1 MYKILLRFLLSSI
14 FFIICSS
21 NSMSMTGKEISDHL
35 SQWLINKGIEGQPI
49 FSKHKKFKNC
59 KGKIKVNKIFEDY
72 NTLRII
78 CPDAGGFNLAIRVVL
93 KEASN
98 KASNKAQKINTPKKV
113 YKKKKY
119 KIKSQTKKMF
129 QVISLNKTL
138 EKNSVL
144 TINDLETLSLN
155 NLGKSSFFNDKNML
169 IGRKIKK
176 NLKMGQILH
185 PRHVFE
191 NFEIES
197 GDALSIVSSVGKAYV
212 IVGGEAQNAGNLGD
226 LIRVK
231 NLRSGKI
238 VKGYIK
244 KNKIIRVFR

>member
-1 MYKILLRFLLSSI
+1 MDKILLRFLLSSI
-14 FFIICSS
+14 IFIICSS
-21 NSMSMTGKEISDHL
+21 KSMSMTGKEISDHL

-59 KGKIKVNKIFEDY
+59 EGKIKVNKIFEDY

-78 CPDAGGFNLAIRVVL
+78 CPDTGGFNLAIRVVL

-98 KASNKAQKINTPKKV
+98 KVQKINTPKKV

-119 KIKSQTKKMF
+119 KFKSQTKKVF
-129 QVISLNKTL
+129 QVISLNKTM

-144 TINDLETLSLN
+144 TINDLETLSLS

>member
-1 MYKILLRFLLSSI
+1 MDKILLRFLLSSI
-14 FFIICSS
+14 FFIMCSS
-21 NSMSMTGKEISDHL
+21 NSMSMTGKEISNHL
-35 SQWLINKGIEGQPI
+35 SQWLIDKGIEGKPI

-93 KEASN
+93 KKE
-98 KASNKAQKINTPKKV
+98 ASNKAQKINTPKKV

-212 IVGGEAQNAGNLGD
+212 IVGGEAINAGNLGD

>member
-1 MYKILLRFLLSSI
+1 MDKILLKFLLISI
-14 FFIICSS
+14 FFIISS
-21 NSMSMTGKEISDHL
+21 SISIAMTGKEISDHL
-35 SQWLINKGIEGQPI
+35 SQWLIDKGIEGQPI
-49 FSKHKKFKNC
+49 FSKQKKFKDCN
-59 KGKIKVNKIFEDY
+59 GKIKVNKIFKDY

-93 KEASN
+93 KEV
-98 KASNKAQKINTPKKV
+98 SNKAQKINTPKKI

-138 EKNSVL
+138 EKNSIL
-144 TINDLETLSLN
+144 TVNDLETLSLN
-155 NLGKSSFFNDKNML
+155 NLSKSSFFNDKNML

-212 IVGGEAQNAGNLGD
+212 IVSGEAQNAGNLGD
-226 LIRVK
+226 VIRVK

>member
-1 MYKILLRFLLSSI
+1 
-14 FFIICSS
+14 
-21 NSMSMTGKEISDHL
+21 
-35 SQWLINKGIEGQPI
+35 
-49 FSKHKKFKNC
+49 
-59 KGKIKVNKIFEDY
+59 
-72 NTLRII
+72 
-78 CPDAGGFNLAIRVVL
+78 
-93 KEASN
+93 
-98 KASNKAQKINTPKKV
+98 
-113 YKKKKY
+113 
-119 KIKSQTKKMF
+119 MF

>member
-1 MYKILLRFLLSSI
+1 MYKISLRFLLFSI
-14 FFIICSS
+14 FFIISSS
-21 NSMSMTGKEISDHL
+21 NSMSMTGKEISDFL

-49 FSKHKKFKNC
+49 FSKQKKFKNC
-59 KGKIKVNKIFEDY
+59 NGKLKVNKIFESY

-78 CPDAGGFNLAIRVVL
+78 CPDAEGFNLAIRVVL
-93 KEASN
+93 KKSSN
-98 KASNKAQKINTPKKV
+98 KAKKINTPKKI

-119 KIKSQTKKMF
+119 EIKSQTKKTF

-138 EKNSVL
+138 EKNSIL
-144 TINDLETLSLN
+144 TVNDLETVSLN

-212 IVGGEAQNAGNLGD
+212 IVSGEAQNAGNLGD
-226 LIRVK
+226 VIRVK

>member
-1 MYKILLRFLLSSI
+1 MDKILLRFLLISI
-14 FFIICSS
+14 FFIISS
-21 NSMSMTGKEISDHL
+21 SKSMSMTGKEITDHL
-35 SQWLINKGIEGQPI
+35 SQWLINKGVEGQPI

-59 KGKIKVNKIFEDY
+59 EGKIKVNKIFEDY

-93 KEASN
+93 N
-98 KASNKAQKINTPKKV
+98 KSSKKAKKINTPKKV

>member
-1 MYKILLRFLLSSI
+1 MDKILLRFLFISI
-14 FFIICSS
+14 FFIISS
-21 NSMSMTGKEISDHL
+21 SKSMSMTGKEISDHL

-93 KEASN
+93 KKSSN
-98 KASNKAQKINTPKKV
+98 KAKKINTPKKV

>member
-1 MYKILLRFLLSSI
+1 MDKILLRFLFISI
-14 FFIICSS
+14 FFIISSS

-93 KEASN
+93 KEAF
-98 KASNKAQKINTPKKV
+98 NKAQKINTPKKV

-212 IVGGEAQNAGNLGD
+212 IVSGEAQNAGNLGD

>member
-1 MYKILLRFLLSSI
+1 MYKISLRFLLFSI
-14 FFIICSS
+14 FFIISSS

-35 SQWLINKGIEGQPI
+35 SQWLIDKGIEGQPI
-49 FSKHKKFKNC
+49 FSKQKKFKNC
-59 KGKIKVNKIFEDY
+59 NGKLKVNKIFESY

-78 CPDAGGFNLAIRVVL
+78 CPDSGGFNLAIRVAL
-93 KEASN
+93 KEASY
-98 KASNKAQKINTPKKV
+98 KAQKINIPKKI

-119 KIKSQTKKMF
+119 EIKSQTKKTF

-138 EKNSVL
+138 EKNSIL
-144 TINDLETLSLN
+144 TVNDLETVSLN

-212 IVGGEAQNAGNLGD
+212 IVSGEAQNAGNLGD

>member
-1 MYKILLRFLLSSI
+1 MDKILLRFLLSSI
-14 FFIICSS
+14 FFIISSS

-59 KGKIKVNKIFEDY
+59 EGKIKVNKIFEDY

-93 KEASN
+93 KKSSN
-98 KASNKAQKINTPKKV
+98 KAKKINTPKKV

>member
-1 MYKILLRFLLSSI
+1 MNKILLRFLLSSI
-14 FFIICSS
+14 FFIIFSS
-21 NSMSMTGKEISDHL
+21 KSMSMTGKEISDHL

-93 KEASN
+93 KKSSN
-98 KASNKAQKINTPKKV
+98 KAKKINTPKKV

-212 IVGGEAQNAGNLGD
+212 IVGGEAINAGNLGD

>member
-1 MYKILLRFLLSSI
+1 MDKILLRYLLISI
-14 FFIICSS
+14 FFIISSS

-59 KGKIKVNKIFEDY
+59 KGKIKVNKIFKDY

-93 KEASN
+93 KEAF
-98 KASNKAQKINTPKKV
+98 NKAQKINTPKKV

-212 IVGGEAQNAGNLGD
+212 IVSGEAQNAGNLGD

>member
-1 MYKILLRFLLSSI
+1 MLKISLIYLLSFIFLLSS
-14 FFIICSS
+14 SS

-35 SQWLINKGIEGQPI
+35 SKWLLDKGIEGQPI
-49 FSKHKKFKNC
+49 FSKQVKFKNC
-59 KGKIKVNKIFEDY
+59 KRDLKVNKIFQGY

-78 CPDAGGFNLAIRVVL
+78 CPDEGGFNLAIRIDL
-93 KEASN
+93 KKSQHN
-98 KASNKAQKINTPKKV
+98 IQKINITPNKLD
-113 YKKKKY
+113 KKKKY
-119 KIKSQTKKMF
+119 KVKIKTKKVF
-129 QVISLNKTL
+129 QLIKLNKTL

-144 TINDLETLSLN
+144 TLNDLEIESSN
-155 NLGKSSFFNDKNML
+155 KLGKSSYFNNKNNL
-169 IGRKIKK
+169 IGRKIKQ

-191 NFEIES
+191 KFEIEK
-197 GDALSIVSSVGKAYV
+197 GDALSIVSSIGKAYV
-212 IVGGEAQNAGNLGD
+212 IVSGEAENSGNLGD

-231 NLRSGKI
+231 NLRSGKV

>member
-1 MYKILLRFLLSSI
+1 MDKILLRFLLSSI
-14 FFIICSS
+14 FFIMCSS
-21 NSMSMTGKEISDHL
+21 YSMSMTGKEISNHL
-35 SQWLINKGIEGQPI
+35 SQWLIDKGIEGKPI
-49 FSKHKKFKNC
+49 FSKHKKFKDC

-78 CPDAGGFNLAIRVVL
+78 CPDAEGFNLAIRVVL
-93 KEASN
+93 KKSSN
-98 KASNKAQKINTPKKV
+98 KAKKINTPKKV

-144 TINDLETLSLN
+144 TINDLETLSFN

-212 IVGGEAQNAGNLGD
+212 IVGGEAINAGNLGD

>member
-1 MYKILLRFLLSSI
+1 MDKTLLRFLLSSI

-21 NSMSMTGKEISDHL
+21 NSMSMTGKEISNHL
-35 SQWLINKGIEGQPI
+35 SQWLIDKGIEGQPI
-49 FSKHKKFKNC
+49 FSKHRKFKNC

-93 KEASN
+93 KKSSN
-98 KASNKAQKINTPKKV
+98 KANKINTPKKV

>member
-1 MYKILLRFLLSSI
+1 MDKILLRFLLSSI

-21 NSMSMTGKEISDHL
+21 NSMSMTGKEISNHL
-35 SQWLINKGIEGQPI
+35 SQWLMDKGIEGRPI
-49 FSKHKKFKNC
+49 SSKHKKFKNC
-59 KGKIKVNKIFEDY
+59 KGKIKINKIFEDY

-98 KASNKAQKINTPKKV
+98 KVQKINTPKKV
-113 YKKKKY
+113 YKKKKN
-119 KIKSQTKKMF
+119 KIKSKTKKMF

-197 GDALSIVSSVGKAYV
+197 GDALSIISSVGKAYV
-212 IVGGEAQNAGNLGD
+212 IVSGEAQNAGNLGD